1 MTASVAVTPPHS
13 GDHEYVPI
21 NPGYDRENRIYRVL
35 HHGPLL
41 DVFVLDM
48 RWYRDADSPDKQA
61 FNDGGILGAEQA
73 VWLKRELK
81 RSKARWKVISNDMP
95 LCEVVA
101 DAGGKFEAISQGD
114 NGKPLGRE
122 LQIADLL
129 TFLKRNRIHN
139 VVWLTTDVHYTA
151 AHLFDP
157 DKAAYQDFDPFW
169 QFTSGPLD
177 AGGAPVTAVG
187 EPSPRTGKSG
197 PPQRNCWAER
207 HAPWRTTV
215 VGTTVRRAGSSVP
228 RSMRSRSMRAA
239 RRPTSWAS

>member
-1 MTASVAVTPPHS
+1 VDVLEYRARQAY
-13 GDHEYVPI
+13 HEYVPI
-21 NPGYDRENRIYRVL
+21 NPGYDQENRIYRVL

-73 VWLKRELK
+73 AWLERELK

-139 VVWLTTDVHYTA
+139 VVWLTTDVHFTA
-151 AHLFDP
+151 AHYFDP
-157 DKAAYQDFDPFW
+157 DKGRLPGLRPVLAVHFRPPRRRRITGHRGWRA
-169 QFTSGPLD
+169 FTED
-177 AGGAPVTAVG
+177 R
-187 EPSPRTGKSG
+187 EI
-197 PPQRNCWAER
+197 
-207 HAPWRTTV
+207 
-215 VGTTVRRAGSSVP
+215 
-228 RSMRSRSMRAA
+228 RAA
-239 RRPTSWAS
+239 ATKLLG